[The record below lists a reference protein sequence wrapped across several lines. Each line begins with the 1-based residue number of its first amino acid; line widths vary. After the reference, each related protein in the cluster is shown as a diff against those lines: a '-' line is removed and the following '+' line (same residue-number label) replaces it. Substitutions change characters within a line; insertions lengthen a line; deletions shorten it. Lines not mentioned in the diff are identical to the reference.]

1 MSVPVATIEEVRA
14 AVAQARNANLS
25 IGFVPTMGALHDGH
39 ASLIRA
45 ARLETGFVVVSIFVN
60 PTQFVA
66 GEDFERYPRPVQ
78 QDTEM
83 CKQERVDL
91 VFAPSTEAMY
101 THASR
106 TSVEVSEL
114 GDGLCGPSRPGHFR
128 GVATIVLKLFE
139 IVRPDVAYFGQ
150 KDYQQ
155 ARIVQQL
162 IADLNVP
169 VRMRICPIV
178 RDSDGLALSSRNKYL
193 NHEQRIQASVLWH
206 ALQEARDLV
215 SKGHRDPATLQRVM
229 ATRISSTPGAVLDYA
244 AVVDADSL
252 RPIKRWQ
259 GAVLLAVAARFGS
272 TRLIDNI
279 LISAAE

>member
-1 MSVPVATIEEVRA
+1 MSARVTTIEDVRA
-14 AVAQARNANLS
+14 AVAQARKANLS

-45 ARLETGFVVVSIFVN
+45 ARFETGFVVVSIFVN

-66 GEDFERYPRPVQ
+66 GEDFERYPRPMQ
-78 QDTEM
+78 QDMET
-83 CKQERVDL
+83 CTHERVDL
-91 VFAPSTEAMY
+91 VFAPSTEMMY
-101 THASR
+101 PHASR
-106 TSVEVSEL
+106 TYVEVSQI
-114 GDGLCGPSRPGHFR
+114 GDALCGPSRPGHFR
-128 GVATIVLKLFE
+128 GVATVVLKLFE

-155 ARIVQQL
+155 ARVIQQM

-193 NHEQRIQASVLWH
+193 DREQRAQASVLWQ
-206 ALQEARDLV
+206 ALQDARDLV
-215 SKGHRDPATLQRVM
+215 SKGQRDPGTLQR
-229 ATRISSTPGAVLDYA
+229 ALAARISSTPGAVLDYA

-252 RPIKRWQ
+252 RPIQTWQ
-259 GAVLLAVAARFGS
+259 NDVLLAVAAKFGS

-279 LISAAE
+279 LIASTD

>member
-1 MSVPVATIEEVRA
+1 
-14 AVAQARNANLS
+14 
-25 IGFVPTMGALHDGH
+25 
-39 ASLIRA
+39 
-45 ARLETGFVVVSIFVN
+45 
-60 PTQFVA
+60 
-66 GEDFERYPRPVQ
+66 
-78 QDTEM
+78 
-83 CKQERVDL
+83 
-91 VFAPSTEAMY
+91 
-101 THASR
+101 
-106 TSVEVSEL
+106 
-114 GDGLCGPSRPGHFR
+114 
-128 GVATIVLKLFE
+128 
-139 IVRPDVAYFGQ
+139 VAYFGQ